1 MIYECVACSYTT
13 KRIANL
19 DTHKIS
25 KKHQQIMRLLAA
37 NERVVREKE
46 QSLEQIKQQAIQQAE
61 QTKQQLIQQ
70 NVCEYCKRYFMHSN
84 TLLSHYEKCKNIKNL
99 RIDYENKIKEIQN
112 QSNIKINELQL
123 KIDFKD
129 KEIRTF
135 EKTVEYLKSTLS
147 GSGVILNKSVS
158 TLQYVINTYK
168 TSPPFKIMENIPSIE
183 NNGGDYDNDAPDNTD
198 PITKNTKFVE
208 ILIYKYKNDS
218 LIKYLGDF
226 IIKHYKKGDPKQQSI
241 WNSDTARMSYI
252 IRHQI
257 DENNAEW
264 RSDKKGV
271 LATKIAIDPLL
282 KYVEESIVK
291 YYASPN
297 MQMNPQDAS
306 YESLYER
313 IEGVTKMKQYIE
325 EKIVSTNILKYI
337 APYFYLTKDDN
348 LICIK

>member
-1 MIYECVACSYTT
+1 MTYDCIDCNYKTNRPSNLKYHETT
-13 KRIANL
+13 E
-19 DTHKIS
+19 
-25 KKHQQIMRLLAA
+25 KHQQNIAIKLA
-37 NERVVREKE
+37 
-46 QSLEQIKQQAIQQAE
+46 KQLSIQQVN
-61 QTKQQLIQQ
+61 KQINQ
-70 NVCEYCKRYFMHSN
+70 NMCEYCKNSFGSSKAL
-84 TLLSHYEKCKNIKNL
+84 TLHYKICKDIKNL
-99 RIDYENKIKEIQN
+99 QINCENKIKEIQN
-112 QSNIKINELQL
+112 QYENKIKDFESKIESNNEKMELKNETIKIL
-123 KIDFKD
+123 
-129 KEIRTF
+129 
-135 EKTVEYLKSTLS
+135 EKHNEYLKSTLS
-147 GSGVILNKSVS
+147 ASGVILNKSVS
-158 TLQYVINTYK
+158 TLQYIMNTYK
-168 TSPPFKIMENIPSIE
+168 TSPPFKIMDNIPSIE
-183 NNGGDYDNDAPDNTD
+183 NNGGDYDNDAPDDTD

-226 IIKHYKKGDPKQQSI
+226 IIKNYKKGDPKQQSI

-297 MQMNPQDAS
+297 MQMNPNDAS

-325 EKIVSTNILKYI
+325 EKIVSANILKYI

-348 LICIK
+348 LMCIK

>member
-1 MIYECVACSYTT
+1 MYECNICKYNAKDSSNLT
-13 KRIANL
+13 KHNKTKKHLKKESKLIKDNVIQTFQQTQL
-19 DTHKIS
+19 TLQEDIS
-25 KKHQQIMRLLAA
+25 KYMCRHCGKVYKYDRALEKHYEM
-37 NERVVREKE
+37 
-46 QSLEQIKQQAIQQAE
+46 
-61 QTKQQLIQQ
+61 
-70 NVCEYCKRYFMHSN
+70 CEYV
-84 TLLSHYEKCKNIKNL
+84 EKLK
-99 RIDYENKIKEIQN
+99 IDCENKIKSRDE
-112 QSNIKINELQL
+112 KIESLESQL
-123 KIDFKD
+123 
-129 KEIRTF
+129 T
-135 EKTVEYLKSTLS
+135 YLKSMLNV
-147 GSGVILNKSVS
+147 SGVILNKSVS

-168 TSPPFKIMENIPSIE
+168 TSPPFKIMDNIPSIE
-183 NNGGDYDNDAPDNTD
+183 NNGGDYDNDAPDDTD

-226 IIKHYKKGDPKQQSI
+226 IIKNYKKGDPKLQSI

-282 KYVEESIVK
+282 KHIEESIVK
-291 YYASPN
+291 YYTSPN
-297 MQMNPQDAS
+297 MQMNPNDAS

-313 IEGVTKMKQYIE
+313 VEGVTKMKQYIE
-325 EKIVSTNILKYI
+325 EKIVSASILKYI

-348 LICIK
+348 LMCIK

>member
-1 MIYECVACSYTT
+1 MML
-13 KRIANL
+13 K
-19 DTHKIS
+19 
-25 KKHQQIMRLLAA
+25 LALEE
-37 NERVVREKE
+37 NEKAVKE
-46 QSLEQIKQQAIQQAE
+46 QQQVIDE
-61 QTKQQLIQQ
+61 TKQLLIQQ
-70 NVCEYCKRYFMHSN
+70 EFKQVNLQHVCEHCKKSFVHSN
-84 TLLSHYEKCKNIKNL
+84 TLISHYEKCKSIKNL
-99 RIDYENKIKEIQN
+99 KIDYENKIKEIQN
-112 QSNIKINELQL
+112 QCDNKVNELQL
-123 KIDFKD
+123 KMELKD
-129 KEIRTF
+129 EKIELKNKEIQSL
-135 EKTVEYLKSTLS
+135 EKQVESKSKEVYTLQNTVEYFKSMLS
-147 GSGVILNKSVS
+147 ASGVIINKSVS

-168 TSPPFKIMENIPSIE
+168 TSPPFKIMDNIPSIE
-183 NNGGDYDNDAPDNTD
+183 NNGGDYDNDAPDDTD

-226 IIKHYKKGDPKQQSI
+226 IIKNYKKRDPKLQSI

-282 KYVEESIVK
+282 KHIGESIVK

-297 MQMNPQDAS
+297 MQMNLNDAS

-313 IEGVTKMKQYIE
+313 VEGVTKMKQYIE
-325 EKIVSTNILKYI
+325 EKIVSASILKYI

-348 LICIK
+348 LMCIK